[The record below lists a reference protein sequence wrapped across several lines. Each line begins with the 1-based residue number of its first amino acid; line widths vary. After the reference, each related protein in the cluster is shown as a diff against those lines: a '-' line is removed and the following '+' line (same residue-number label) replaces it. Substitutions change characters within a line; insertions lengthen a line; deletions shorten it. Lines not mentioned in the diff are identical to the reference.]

1 MTRFWL
7 QELWRAGGVVVAA
20 LLLGAVFGHGG
31 TFLFLGLL
39 GYFAW
44 HAWRLR
50 RLARWLVYRNEP
62 EPRFGDDVWG
72 EIFYQIQRRKTRA
85 RKRERRLK
93 AMIRIYRESSAALP
107 DGTVILRP
115 DNSIEWMNEAAAGM
129 LGLNH
134 GDVGRRIDNLVRHPE
149 FARFLHDGDYEE
161 ALEFASPVAD
171 DRTMEIHIVPYG
183 NEQRL
188 LVARDITRLHRLE
201 VMRRD
206 FIANVSHELSTP
218 LTVISGYLE
227 SLLGRPRPAER
238 VDAALEQMR
247 QQAERMTHLVN
258 DLLQLSRLE
267 IDDAREPE
275 MEIDVAA
282 MLRGL
287 VVDAGML
294 GRQRP
299 HEIVLEAD
307 ESVALRG
314 VQKHIYSAFAN
325 LVRNAA
331 QYTPAGGRIEI
342 RWQGD
347 RNGAYFEVK
356 DTGIG
361 IPATAIPRLTERF
374 YRVDTGRSRAVGGT
388 GLGLSIVK
396 HVLRNHQAN
405 LQIDSTPGRGSTFR
419 CVFPSER
426 AVLRDGRQCALL

>member
-1 MTRFWL
+1 VLCVALFF
-7 QELWRAGGVVVAA
+7 GVI
-20 LLLGAVFGHGG
+20 FGHNG

-39 GYFAW
+39 AYFAW

-50 RLARWLVYRNEP
+50 RLARWLIYRNEA
-62 EPRFGDDVWG
+62 EPHFGDDIWG
-72 EIFYQIQRRKTRA
+72 EVFYQIQRRKTRA

-93 AMIRIYRESSAALP
+93 AMIRLYRESSAALP
-107 DGTVILRP
+107 DGAVILRA
-115 DNSIEWMNEAAAGM
+115 DNSIEWMNEAAADM
-129 LGLNH
+129 LGLRHN
-134 GDVGRRIDNLVRHPE
+134 DAGRRIDNLVRHPE
-149 FARFLHDGDYEE
+149 FVRFLHAGDYED
-161 ALEFASPVAD
+161 ALEFASPVVE

-188 LVARDITRLHRLE
+188 LVTRDITRLHRLE

-227 SLLGRPRPAER
+227 SLIGRSGQSER
-238 VDAALEQMR
+238 VEAAFEQMR

-267 IDDAREPE
+267 IDDAHETE
-275 MEIDVAA
+275 TEVDVAA

-287 VVDAGML
+287 VTDASMM

-307 ESVALRG
+307 ESVVLRG
-314 VQKHIYSAFAN
+314 VSKHLYSAFAN
-325 LVRNAA
+325 LIRNAA
-331 QYTPAGGRIEI
+331 QYTPVGGRIEI
-342 RWQGD
+342 RWYGD
-347 RNGAYFEVK
+347 RGGACFEVK
-356 DTGIG
+356 DTGLG
-361 IPATAIPRLTERF
+361 IPASAIPRLTERF

-396 HVLRNHQAN
+396 HVLRNHQGN
-405 LQIDSTPGRGSTFR
+405 LQIESAPGKGSTFS
-419 CVFPSER
+419 CVFPGER
-426 AVLRDGRQCALL
+426 VMLRDGRQCALL